1 MGRGVNKWRGSGWG
15 ALYLVDAELPLEAAA
30 RPAVQG
36 DLHGVVD
43 VAHLVPAHLILDVE
57 PDHCG
62 RQGETR
68 HRGQEQRAACS
79 SGTSPPSTLRH
90 GRGGPSGSSRS
101 GSQGHR
107 EEVGW
112 PRSRRKWPR
121 NKGEPA
127 SPQLEGAGKAAASG
141 ARGAG
146 LRAAGVTTLPDARL
160 QAGSRGSGSKG
171 CRDPGPAFYPLCNQ
185 PCLRCS
191 TSRGLSFL
199 LWKMR

>member
-1 MGRGVNKWRGSGWG
+1 MLESLGRRFHRWILWHLHQGKGRQCMPTSRIRPVEG
-15 ALYLVDAELPLEAAA
+15 LEPLE
-30 RPAVQG
+30 
-36 DLHGVVD
+36 
-43 VAHLVPAHLILDVE
+43 
-57 PDHCG
+57 G
-62 RQGETR
+62 REAR
-68 HRGQEQRAACS
+68 HRGRAQRAACS

-112 PRSRRKWPR
+112 PRSRRKWPQ
-121 NKGEPA
+121 NKGEPGP
-127 SPQLEGAGKAAASG
+127 PQLEGAGKAAASG

-199 LWKMR
+199 LWKMRW

>member
-1 MGRGVNKWRGSGWG
+1 MAGVGLGGLCTLLMLNCPSKRQPAPPFRGIFMELSMWPTSCLPISSWMSSPTTAGGKERHVTMAGSSG
-15 ALYLVDAELPLEAAA
+15 
-30 RPAVQG
+30 RPAPLG
-36 DLHGVVD
+36 PLLH
-43 VAHLVPAHLILDVE
+43 L
-57 PDHCG
+57 
-62 RQGETR
+62 RY
-68 HRGQEQRAACS
+68 
-79 SGTSPPSTLRH
+79 GTD
-90 GRGGPSGSSRS
+90 GAGPSGSSRS

-185 PCLRCS
+185 PWLRHS